1 MASTVVN
8 PTRMELTRLKGKLK
22 TAQRGHKLL
31 KDKRDELM
39 KQFLDTV
46 RELRALRT
54 QVEAELMRVH
64 SSFTVASALMS
75 AQAMEQALMYPKQ
88 SVELTMSFQNIMSVN
103 VPVYHYQTRTDDTGD
118 IFPYGFAATSGEL
131 DGAVSALGE
140 VFQNMLKLAQT
151 EKAAQL
157 MAEEIEKTRRRVNAL
172 EYVVIPNTQENIR
185 YITMK
190 LDENDRSTTTR
201 LMKVKDMLL
210 AEAQEERRAETA
222 RAVKTFGGSGED
234 AAQV

>member
-1 MASTVVN
+1 MANTVVN

-46 RELRALRT
+46 RELRELRS

-131 DGAVSALGE
+131 DGAVAALGE

-172 EYVVIPNTQENIR
+172 EYVVIPNTQESIR

-190 LDENDRSTTTR
+190 LDENDRATTTR

-210 AEAQEERRAETA
+210 EQALEERRAETE
-222 RAVKTFGGSGED
+222 RAVRTFGKPGGG
-234 AAQV
+234 AAEV

>member
-1 MASTVVN
+1 
-8 PTRMELTRLKGKLK
+8 
-22 TAQRGHKLL
+22 
-31 KDKRDELM
+31 
-39 KQFLDTV
+39 
-46 RELRALRT
+46 
-54 QVEAELMRVH
+54 MRVH

-88 SVELTMSFQNIMSVN
+88 SVELTMTFKNVMSVN
-103 VPVYHYQTRTDDTGD
+103 VPEYHYQTRTDDTGD

-131 DGAVSALGE
+131 DGAVAALGE

-172 EYVVIPNTQENIR
+172 EYVMIPETQENIR

-210 AEAQEERRAETA
+210 AQALEEKRAETA
-222 RAVKTFGGSGED
+222 RAVRDYGKSGES
-234 AAQV
+234 

>member
-1 MASTVVN
+1 MAVTVTN

-46 RELRALRT
+46 REVRTLRA
-54 QVEAELMRVH
+54 QVEEELMRVH

-75 AQAMEQALMYPKQ
+75 GKALEQALMYPKQ
-88 SVELTMSFQNIMSVN
+88 GVELDMTFRNVMSVN
-103 VPVYHYQTRTDDTGD
+103 VPIYHYKTRTDDAVD

-131 DGAVSALGE
+131 DGAVAALGE
-140 VFQNMLKLAQT
+140 VFQSMLQLAQI
-151 EKAAQL
+151 EKTAQL

-172 EYVVIPNTQENIR
+172 EYVVIPQTEEAIR
-185 YITMK
+185 YISMK
-190 LDENDRSTTTR
+190 LDENDRATTTR

-210 AEAQEERRAETA
+210 KEAIEDRRAEDA
-222 RAVKTFGGSGED
+222 RAARVFGSSGE
-234 AAQV
+234 APQQV

>member
-1 MASTVVN
+1 MANTVVN

-46 RELRALRT
+46 RELRALRA
-54 QVEAELMRVH
+54 QVEEELMRVH

-88 SVELTMSFQNIMSVN
+88 SVELTMTFQNIMSVN

-140 VFQNMLKLAQT
+140 VFQDMLKLAQT

-172 EYVVIPNTQENIR
+172 EYVVIPDTQESIR

-201 LMKVKDMLL
+201 LMKVKDMILKQ
-210 AEAQEERRAETA
+210 AIEERQAA
-222 RAVKTFGGSGED
+222 DADAVKAFGSSGEGP
-234 AAQV
+234 AEV

>member
-46 RELRALRT
+46 RELRSLRA
-54 QVEAELMRVH
+54 QVEEELMRVH

-88 SVELTMSFQNIMSVN
+88 SVELTMTFQNIMSVN

-131 DGAVSALGE
+131 DGAVAALGE
-140 VFQNMLKLAQT
+140 VFQNMLKLAET

-172 EYVVIPNTQENIR
+172 EYVVIPETQDNIR

-210 AEAQEERRAETA
+210 AQAIEEKRAADAKALEAFGKNQE
-222 RAVKTFGGSGED
+222 
-234 AAQV
+234 QV

>member
-1 MASTVVN
+1 MAATVVN
-8 PTRMELTRLKGKLK
+8 PTRMELTRLKGKLR

-46 RELRALRT
+46 RELRTLRA
-54 QVEAELMRVH
+54 QVEQELMKVH

-75 AQAMEQALMYPKQ
+75 GPAMEQALMYPKQ
-88 SVELTMSFQNIMSVN
+88 SVELSMTFRNIMSVN
-103 VPVYHYQTRTDDTGD
+103 VPEYHYKTRTDDAGD

-131 DGAVSALGE
+131 DAAVAALGE
-140 VFQNMLKLAQT
+140 VFQSMLRLAET
-151 EKAAQL
+151 EKSMQL

-172 EYVVIPNTQENIR
+172 EYVVIPDTEEAIR

-190 LDENDRSTTTR
+190 LDENDRATTTR
-201 LMKVKDMLL
+201 LMKVKDMILK
-210 AEAQEERRAETA
+210 ESIEEKRAADA
-222 RAVKTFGGSGED
+222 RALETFGG
-234 AAQV
+234 

>member
-1 MASTVVN
+1 MANIMVN

-46 RELRALRT
+46 REVKSLRAE
-54 QVEAELMRVH
+54 VEEDLKTVH
-64 SSFTVASALMS
+64 GSFTVASALMS
-75 AQAMEQALMYPKQ
+75 SQAMEQALMYPKQ
-88 SVELTMSFQNIMSVN
+88 SVELTMTTRNIMSVN
-103 VPVYHYQTRTDDTGD
+103 VPFYDFHTRTQSDSD
-118 IFPYGFAATSGEL
+118 IYPYGFAATSGEL
-131 DGAVSALGE
+131 DTAVDALGK
-140 VFQNMLKLAQT
+140 VFRKMLKLAQI

-157 MAEEIEKTRRRVNAL
+157 MAQEIEKTRRRVNAL
-172 EYVVIPNTQENIR
+172 EYVMIPNTQESIR

-210 AEAQEERRAETA
+210 KQAIEAERVR
-222 RAVKTFGGSGED
+222 D
-234 AAQV
+234 AAVQARYAAAQQV